1 MPPSPSVLTP
11 FDRRRK
17 EIACGANERRRTALE
32 AEVQVFA
39 TDEPLI
45 RLSQAQEQLA
55 HWQDKDWRDPALVRD
70 TAEFHRAV
78 RAAFR
83 SGHTDHPIVLEWL
96 AGRRSLGDRSE
107 LRKLRN
113 ARSGLT
119 AAVSK
124 PLSFADF
131 WLLDILEG
139 LPSNS
144 HPSVIRRDA
153 TAKIRQNNW
162 LPDWMQHV
170 VMPNERSELRAE
182 LRSRVGATRQAFEKW
197 LGKLG
202 IAERR
207 ARRRI
212 RKQ

>member
-1 MPPSPSVLTP
+1 MW
-11 FDRRRK
+11 
-17 EIACGANERRRTALE
+17 GRRTSKDRARGRCR
-32 AEVQVFA
+32 AICVDEVLV
-39 TDEPLI
+39 

-55 HWQDKDWRDPALVRD
+55 HWRDKDRRDPAFAQD

-83 SGHTDHPIVLEWL
+83 AGYIQHPIVLEWL
-96 AGRRSLGDRSE
+96 AARRSLGDRSE
-107 LRKLRN
+107 VRRLKN

-124 PLSFADF
+124 PWSFADL

-144 HPSVIRRDA
+144 HPSVIRRNA

-170 VMPNERSELRAE
+170 VMPNERSEFRAE
-182 LRSRVGATRQAFEKW
+182 LRSRMGATRQAFEKW
-197 LGKLG
+197 LGKEELPND
-202 IAERR
+202 
-207 ARRRI
+207 ARGGES
-212 RKQ
+212 KQ